1 MSMVKYRLKEVAS
14 DLGITPKEVAEI
26 ISRFFEKP
34 KSNTQILTDEELNV
48 VFDCVTQAHQ
58 IDSLEQV
65 FAAKPKEAPKPAA
78 QQPKAEAP
86 KEPAKQAAAA
96 PQAQSQQASANPQQ
110 NAKPKEPERKR
121 ERRVVDAAGTE
132 QQCIRL
138 PFTKE
143 EMGEAVGRESLAIA
157 AISDAPLALALVQSL
172 PEPEKYQAAIQ
183 VLAAKTQKLKK
194 RRQEAKAHLRNVR
207 KGKK

>member
-1 MSMVKYRLKEVAS
+1 MVSKALNYLSLARKGGLAELGEEPVGDLSRTGKAYVIAVAS
-14 DLGITPKEVAEI
+14 DASDHTW
-26 ISRFFEKP
+26 RR
-34 KSNTQILTDEELNV
+34 
-48 VFDCVTQAHQ
+48 
-58 IDSLEQV
+58 
-65 FAAKPKEAPKPAA
+65 AKAY
-78 QQPKAEAP
+78 
-86 KEPAKQAAAA
+86 
-96 PQAQSQQASANPQQ
+96 
-110 NAKPKEPERKR
+110 
-121 ERRVVDAAGTE
+121 AAGTE

-143 EMGEAVGRESLAIA
+143 ELGEAVGRESLAIA